1 MDNGTDRFDQVAATW
16 DADASRAAL
25 AEAVADGI
33 MRSVGSTPAMDVLD
47 FGCGTGLL
55 TLALAPHVRHIVGAD
70 ASAGMLAVLEEK
82 IRSKHLLS
90 VRPYLVGNAR
100 PLASAGRFHLITSS
114 MALHHVR
121 DVPALIAEFAT
132 LLHPHGRLALAD
144 LDSEDGTFH
153 DADVRDVHH
162 RGFDRA
168 WLRERMLQ
176 HGFVDVRDTT
186 AFVHRRRGREYPV
199 FLMTAEWPGRDAS
212 GVVFRSGK

>member
-1 MDNGTDRFDQVAATW
+1 MSQGATDVNLLNMDSGTERFDQLAVTW
-16 DADASRAAL
+16 DADSSRAAL
-25 AEAVADGI
+25 ARAVADGI
-33 MRSVGSTPAMDVLD
+33 RRDVGLTPAMDVLD

-55 TLALAPHVRHIVGAD
+55 TLELAPHVRHIVGAD

-82 IRSKHLLS
+82 VGANRLSS
-90 VRPYLVGNAR
+90 VRPYLVGDAT
-100 PLASAGRFHLITSS
+100 PLASAGRFHLIASS
-114 MALHHVR
+114 MAVHHVR

-162 RGFDRA
+162 RGFERA

-176 HGFVDVRDTT
+176 HGFVDLRDTT
-186 AFVHRRRGREYPV
+186 AFVHRRHGREYPV
-199 FLMTAEWPGRDAS
+199 FLMTATLG
-212 GVVFRSGK
+212 

>member
-1 MDNGTDRFDQVAATW
+1 MGSETERFDQVAGTW
-16 DADASRAAL
+16 DADSSRAAL
-25 AEAVADGI
+25 ARAVADGI
-33 MRSVGSTPAMDVLD
+33 GRGVGLTPAMDVLD

-70 ASAGMLAVLEEK
+70 ASVGMLAVLEEK
-82 IRSKHLLS
+82 IRSQGLTS
-90 VRPYLVGNAR
+90 VRPHLVCEAK

-121 DVPALIAEFAT
+121 DVPALIAEFRT
-132 LLHPHGRLALAD
+132 LLHPQGRLALAD
-144 LDSEDGTFH
+144 LDSEDGAFH

-162 RGFDRA
+162 LGFDRA
-168 WLRERMLQ
+168 WVRERMFD

-199 FLMTAEWPGRDAS
+199 FLMTAALR
-212 GVVFRSGK
+212 